1 MKISQFIKTLTP
13 SNCGIGGMHDVYITI
28 SRLAEPEDIF
38 GFPPFE
44 FDCTD
49 KETGEKVNI
58 MFKHEKNGEYRLS
71 RLWNYIRN
79 KNGKPGDEILFEVE
93 KSSEYDIKFYIGLM
107 KTSTKKNEANS
118 KWKKYEFQF

>member
-28 SRLAEPEDIF
+28 SRLAKPEDIF

-58 MFKHEKNGEYRLS
+58 MFKLEKNGEYRLS
-71 RLWNYIRN
+71 RLGNYIRN
-79 KNGKPGDEILFEVE
+79 KEGNVLKAFFPFVFL
-93 KSSEYDIKFYIGLM
+93 KL
-107 KTSTKKNEANS
+107 KNL
-118 KWKKYEFQF
+118 